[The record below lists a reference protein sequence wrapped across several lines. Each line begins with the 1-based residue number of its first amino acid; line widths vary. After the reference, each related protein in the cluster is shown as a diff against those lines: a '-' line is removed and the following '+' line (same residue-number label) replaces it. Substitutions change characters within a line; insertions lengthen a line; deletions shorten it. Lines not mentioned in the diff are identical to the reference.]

1 MISVFC
7 VLGLNWILCI
17 YIHLHNV
24 FLFLSQDYKTYL
36 DFVLALENRKEPAAL
51 QYIFKLLDM
60 ENRGYLNV
68 FSLNY
73 FFRVSIAHASHKHA
87 LMTEYLICI
96 YSLHL
101 HHQFLILAPDHI
113 SQDVASLFCF
123 VFLLFLG
130 IYINLH
136 LLQKHLHTLCIFSIF
151 HNNFVL
157 QAIQEQMKIHGQEPV
172 SFQDVKVY
180 CTQTQTHTRF
190 RTKTGTSGQCFSVML
205 PYTTVCTQSN
215 PALNMKVLQCD
226 WCFEYFQ
233 FIFQ

>member
-1 MISVFC
+1 
-7 VLGLNWILCI
+7 
-17 YIHLHNV
+17 
-24 FLFLSQDYKTYL
+24 
-36 DFVLALENRKEPAAL
+36 
-51 QYIFKLLDM
+51 M

-73 FFRVSIAHASHKHA
+73 FFRVSIAHASHQHA

-96 YSLHL
+96 YSLTFITNFSSSL
-101 HHQFLILAPDHI
+101 LTILARMQP
-113 SQDVASLFCF
+113 LCF
-123 VFLLFLG
+123 VLFFFLLFLG

-136 LLQKHLHTLCIFSIF
+136 ILQKHLHTLCIFSIF

-180 CTQTQTHTRF
+180 CTQTQTHTRV
-190 RTKTGTSGQCFSVML
+190 RTKTGTSRQGFNVML
-205 PYTTVCTQSN
+205 PYTTVCAQSN
-215 PALNMKVLQCD
+215 PALIMKVLQCD

-233 FIFQ
+233 LIFQ